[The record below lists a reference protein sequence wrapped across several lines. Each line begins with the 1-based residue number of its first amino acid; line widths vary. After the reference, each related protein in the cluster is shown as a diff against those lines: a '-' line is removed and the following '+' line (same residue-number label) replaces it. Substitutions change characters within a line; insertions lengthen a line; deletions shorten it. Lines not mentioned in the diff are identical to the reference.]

1 MEECRV
7 IAIPAGVAIALPIV
21 LGTLLVVLL
30 VDELIEAYARRVVAK
45 ECV

>member
-1 MEECRV
+1 M

-30 VDELIEAYARRVVAK
+30 VDDFINWNARRVVAK
-45 ECV
+45 ECAL

>member
-1 MEECRV
+1 M

-21 LGTLLVVLL
+21 LGTLFVVLL
-30 VDELIEAYARRVVAK
+30 ADELIDWNARRVVAK